1 MNLLEIIGIKLI
13 QSQMKIKK
21 LHENT
26 QKKKNK
32 MTHFSEIDNNID
44 EVIKSLIAIEKKIV
58 ELIDPVVIDKLFYA

>member
-1 MNLLEIIGIKLI
+1 
-13 QSQMKIKK
+13 MKILK
-21 LHENT
+21 
-26 QKKKNK
+26 KKKNK

>member
-13 QSQMKIKK
+13 QSQMNIKK